1 MRKRIAPIFASALI
15 MFTCLFF
22 ACEDNNSNQDI
33 KMLNIAKSIIYENPD
48 SALIYLKRIQN
59 PQKLNKS
66 NLMKYHVAL
75 IQAKHKT
82 YQDISKDSIIFE
94 VAKYLNAHSNNKKEI
109 ANANLYAANV
119 LIENK
124 KYPEALKYLLTAN
137 SLVKES
143 EDPRLTALINGN
155 IGFTFYAENQQDSAI
170 SRYRKAFNIYSNIKD
185 EKHNLMA
192 IIYQIG
198 LSFGI
203 KQKLDSAIYYNQ
215 EGLKIA
221 QETNDFEFEKT
232 FLTNLAS
239 NYRYNKMPKESKN
252 MFLSILNN
260 GKNIDIPIYINLS
273 RAYNDI
279 NMTDSALHYAKIAEL
294 ILSKQKLDNDDFLYQ
309 TVSLNKLLSTLYE
322 KKGNQKEA
330 FKHFKIYNK
339 SQIDVKN
346 NTNSNNLIEIEKKYN
361 LAEKE
366 KELVK
371 SKLHQQILLSI
382 SLATILMLVI
392 AALLIIVTRNKHKQA
407 SQRNALLHKQIEST
421 LYVNDLYKYI
431 TNESVTFEKQLD
443 TLAHNYSVKEKSA
456 GYETIQ
462 RMLKS
467 MKKQTQENL
476 SDSSL
481 KFLKEQSVN
490 IKIIN
495 IIESNTSDL
504 LLVSLTLCHYEF
516 KDIASL
522 LGITTN
528 ALHMRRQ
535 RLKEKLKNAGISDS
549 EIQKTLK

>member
-1 MRKRIAPIFASALI
+1 